1 MEEQISIGS
10 KVYVRNSGHKLN
22 SSSRLPTEG
31 HKDRALVP
39 EVQSRSVI
47 ELRSLGKINIL
58 FRRREKAKQSMLN
71 LQHVPVIFLIYQTQT
86 TLSQFPQTYVR
97 HKSTFFSHQTPLK
110 RGSKI
115 TGTS

>member
-58 FRRREKAKQSMLN
+58 FRREKAKQSMLN
-71 LQHVPVIFLIYQTQT
+71 LQHIPVIFLIYQT
-86 TLSQFPQTYVR
+86 TLSPFPQTYVR
-97 HKSTFFSHQTPLK
+97 HKSTYATNPRSFL
-110 RGSKI
+110 I
-115 TGTS
+115 ELL